1 MVALTRVLN
10 MVADRVTG
18 SRNAKGYWED
28 GSRRGHGSTARGQE
42 QLQVSL
48 SRGRV
53 NAKGLAKKPRQRA
66 EQHKAMINR
75 HTLQHV
81 ITEKS

>member
-10 MVADRVTG
+10 MVADRATG
-18 SRNAKGYWED
+18 SRDAKGYRQD
-28 GSRRGHGSTARGQE
+28 RSRRGDGSTARGQE

-48 SRGRV
+48 SRERV

-66 EQHKAMINR
+66 EQHEAMINR
-75 HTLQHV
+75 HILQRV